1 MTKITLEIDKR
12 IFSMES
18 PYNDMTAEELI
29 KGFCS
34 MLQGQTFLACTIRD
48 ALVEVSA
55 DYTEEFNLC
64 VEC

>member
-18 PYNDMTAEELI
+18 PYNNMTAEELI